1 MSPLGLLAPSCCS
14 AESLFVL
21 CFFPS
26 SFLEE
31 NCILYP
37 AGENGDHFSSPALN
51 TGEWNIGGGL
61 MPLKFLCPHAH
72 ISMSAPSPGVLGFV
86 LGISAQRVENWG
98 WIVEKAQ
105 LAAQAD
111 GFALRSRTC
120 CFCQQKE
127 PRCFSIYTGELAE
140 GRLALSCCMFGKDP
154 FFSKSLA

>member
-26 SFLEE
+26 SSLEE
-31 NCILYP
+31 NYFISCWRKWRPLFIP
-37 AGENGDHFSSPALN
+37 SPEQR
-51 TGEWNIGGGL
+51 GVKHRCGL

-72 ISMSAPSPGVLGFV
+72 ISMSAPSPGVLGF
-86 LGISAQRVENWG
+86 LRGISAQRVENWG

-111 GFALRSRTC
+111 SSALRSRTC

-140 GRLALSCCMFGKDP
+140 GRLALSCCTFGKDP